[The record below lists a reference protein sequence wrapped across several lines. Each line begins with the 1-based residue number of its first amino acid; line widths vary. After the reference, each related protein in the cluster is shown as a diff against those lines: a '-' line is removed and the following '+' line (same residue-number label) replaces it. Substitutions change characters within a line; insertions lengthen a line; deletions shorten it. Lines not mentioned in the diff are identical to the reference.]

1 MPALPGLPGRTLGLV
16 LAASL
21 TGAVADHPQAPADT
35 GVIRVS
41 LLDREIGTERYELR
55 ADGAG
60 SLLTAR
66 VDLVDRGSP
75 LQLEASLRVSRDFT
89 PSAFHA
95 KGKSYRFVNVDVDVE
110 VKDRTAV
117 VRTGANSDRVRQGAT
132 FFTAPGWAPLT
143 GRALLVRYWERHHR
157 PAEIHVVPGTPDRV
171 VMVRF
176 RGVDTVRVAGRPV
189 PLRRYTVNGVVW
201 GRETVWLDDRERLAA
216 IVTRIHILPLEGV
229 REELKDALPRLQQ
242 AAVTDQVRDLAA
254 MTGGIPPVAT
264 GTYALV
270 HAAMVIDGT
279 DVMPVPD
286 GVVLVQDGRIAAVG
300 PRTTVPIP
308 RGTRLI
314 DVSGTTIIPGLWDM
328 HAHASQVEWAPAYL
342 AAGVTTIRDM
352 GGEEGFLTAVR
363 DAIDAGRSIGPRML
377 LAGLVDSDA
386 PGGFGAVTAD
396 TPEQGRAVVDHYHAA
411 GFRQMK
417 LYSLLRPEVVSAIIA
432 RAHELGMTVTGHVPT
447 SMGVE
452 RALAAGMDQVAHL
465 PFRGDASSP
474 ETRNIIALMAQRKTV
489 VDPTLPWNE
498 LLGHAPTVPIE
509 SFEPGVSSVAEP
521 LALSY
526 RSVVNNVTASVAQEG
541 LARQLAIVKALHGA
555 GVPIVAGTDGAVPG
569 YSLLRS
575 VELYV
580 KAGLRPMEALLSATS
595 VPARAMGLQSEVG
608 TIQPG
613 RWADLVVL
621 DANPLTDISNIRR
634 VRWVV
639 TRGQAYDAAALRRV
653 AGFTSTR

>member
-21 TGAVADHPQAPADT
+21 TGAVAGHPQAPADT

-75 LQLEASLRVSRDFT
+75 LQLEASLRVGPDFT

-95 KGKSYRFVNVDVDVE
+95 KGKSYRFVNVDVDVD
-110 VKDRTAV
+110 VKDGTAL
-117 VRTGANSDRVRQGAT
+117 VRTGDNSDRVRQGAT
-132 FFTAPGWAPLT
+132 FFTALGWAPLT

-157 PAEIHVVPGTPDRV
+157 PAAIHVVPGTPERSV
-171 VMVRF
+171 SVRF
-176 RGVDTVRVAGRPV
+176 RGIDTVRAAGSDV
-189 PLRRYTVNGVVW
+189 VLRRYTVNGVVW

-242 AAVTDQVRDLAA
+242 AAVTDQVHDLAA

-264 GTYALV
+264 GSWALV
-270 HAAMVIDGT
+270 HAMVIDGT
-279 DVMPVPD
+279 NAMPVPD
-286 GVVLVQDGRIAAVG
+286 GVVLVRDGRIAAVG
-300 PRTTVPIP
+300 PRSTVPIP

-314 DVSGTTIIPGLWDM
+314 DVRGKTIIPGLWDM

-352 GGEEGFLTAVR
+352 GGEERFLTAVR
-363 DAIDAGRSIGPRML
+363 DAIDAGRAIGPRML

-447 SMGVE
+447 ALGVE
-452 RALAAGMDQVAHL
+452 RALEAGMDQVAHL
-465 PFRGDASSP
+465 PFRGDASSS

-498 LLGHAPTVPIE
+498 LLGRAPTVPIE
-509 SFEPGVSSVAEP
+509 SFEPGFPSVAEP

-526 RSVVNNVTASVAQEG
+526 RSVANTVTASAAQEG
-541 LARQLAIVKALHGA
+541 LDRQLAIVRALHGA

-580 KAGLRPMEALLSATS
+580 RAGLSPMEALQSATS
-595 VPARAMGLQSEVG
+595 VAARAMGLESEGG
-608 TIQPG
+608 TIQAG
-613 RWADLVVL
+613 TWADLVVL
-621 DANPLTDISNIRR
+621 DASPLADISNIRR
-634 VRWVV
+634 ARWVV
-639 TRGQAYDAAALRRV
+639 TRGQVYDAAALRRA